1 MSLFRTAARRDQSE
15 KLIVETLR
23 QLGWSVLQV
32 SVKDGPDLFAA
43 KRERVFEAMPPK
55 GWGWQY
61 RTVAIECKTGKKK
74 LKPGQER
81 FRETWAGEYVVLRSV
96 EDVIALNGGQE

>member
-1 MSLFRTAARRDQSE
+1 MSLFRKAAKRDAVEGQ
-15 KLIVETLR
+15 IVAALR

-43 KRERVFEAMPPK
+43 RRVYKTGPNPED
-55 GWGWQY
+55 WTWTW
-61 RTVAIECKTGKKK
+61 RTVAIECKTGTKK

>member
-1 MSLFRTAARRDQSE
+1 MSLFRKAAKRDQSE

-32 SVKDGPDLFAA
+32 SVANGPDLFAA
-43 KRERVFEAMPPK
+43 KR
-55 GWGWQY
+55 QY
-61 RTVAIECKTGKKK
+61 RFSEHGEHVLRTVAIECKTGKKK
-74 LKPGQER
+74 LKPGQED
-81 FRETWAGEYVVLRSV
+81 FRSKWQGEYVICRSV

>member
-43 KRERVFEAMPPK
+43 KPSVLGKSRLSREGVTYLRC
-55 GWGWQY
+55 
-61 RTVAIECKTGKKK
+61 VAIECKTGKRK
-74 LKPGQER
+74 LKQGQDA
-81 FRETWAGEYVVLRSV
+81 FRQTWAGEYAVLRSV

>member
-1 MSLFRTAARRDQSE
+1 MSLFRKAAKRDQSE
-15 KLIVETLR
+15 RIVIETLR

-43 KRERVFEAMPPK
+43 KNQQHDCR
-55 GWGWQY
+55 GY
-61 RTVAIECKTGKKK
+61 HSRTVAIEVKTGKKK

-81 FRETWAGEYVVLRSV
+81 FRESWAGEYVVLRSV
-96 EDVIALNGGQE
+96 DDVLALNGVE

>member
-1 MSLFRTAARRDQSE
+1 MSLFRKAAKRDQSE
-15 KLIVETLR
+15 RLVIETLK

-43 KRERVFEAMPPK
+43 RSIYRQNSRGGPI
-55 GWGWQY
+55 GS

-74 LKPGQER
+74 LKPGQED
-81 FRETWAGEYVVLRSV
+81 FRSKWQGEYVVLRNV
-96 EDVIALNGGQE
+96 DDVLALNNSENL

>member
-1 MSLFRTAARRDQSE
+1 MRRAAKRDSSE
-15 KLIVETLR
+15 ADIVSTLR

-43 KRERVFEAMPPK
+43 KHYYPSG
-55 GWGWQY
+55 GWY
-61 RTVAIECKTGKKK
+61 CRTVAIECKTGKKK

-96 EDVIALNGGQE
+96 DDVLALNKGE